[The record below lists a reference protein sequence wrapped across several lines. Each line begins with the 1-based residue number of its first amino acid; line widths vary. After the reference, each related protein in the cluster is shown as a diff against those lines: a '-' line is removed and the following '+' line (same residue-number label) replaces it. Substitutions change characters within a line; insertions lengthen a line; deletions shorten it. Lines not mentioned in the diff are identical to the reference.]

1 MSLTHLIE
9 FGIPALSALFIVVIT
24 KWITKAGGA
33 PEEDVD
39 TKPGSGVLGVGTTIL
54 KETFKSPRS
63 VTKIRKR

>member
-1 MSLTHLIE
+1 MSWAHWIE
-9 FGIPALSALFIVVIT
+9 FGIPALIILLIVVISR
-24 KWITKAGGA
+24 WIGKASGA

-39 TKPGSGVLGVGTTIL
+39 TEPGSGVMGVGTTIL